1 MRIPYIKIKQ
11 KNEVFFVTKFKAK
24 ELQEKVNFHFRD
36 PYSDETQKIILYK
49 DYISKLEKKGIT
61 IIADQEGVQRRLQIS
76 RINKIKE
83 YLEKEMDSYFPTSIV
98 LAVDVSVEENFL
110 YNYEEIEDNEFGE
123 IELSDDVTFQIVDG
137 QHRLA
142 GLFISDDAVIENFE
156 LSAVLLFNATSHT
169 CAKIFADINGNQAKV
184 SKSVIYDLYDLM
196 DVDKKE
202 EILMKSLHNICNK
215 LNTDSESP
223 LYRHIKMLG
232 IGQGAISQAFFMQ
245 YLRNVIK
252 ELNWEDESQQFIYEN
267 LFLYLKCFQRIFCD
281 VWPVLEPK
289 CYMNN
294 QEFFDY
300 SNLVLKVQKSQI
312 LKTNGFGAIMLLMP
326 NVVDMVGSDCS
337 YKNYYKILES
347 LKGKMD
353 WINDDT
359 IKQGTGKKTQN
370 AVKQKMLS
378 ILNENL

>member
-11 KNEVFFVTKFKAK
+11 KNEVFFITKFNAK
-24 ELQEKVNFHFRD
+24 ELQKRVNFHFRD
-36 PYSDETQKIILYK
+36 PYSDEEQKIILYN
-49 DYISKLEKKGIT
+49 DYISKLEKKGIS
-61 IIADQEGVQRRLQIS
+61 IVADEEGVQRRLQIS

-83 YLEKEMDSYFPTSIV
+83 YLEKEIDSYFPTSIV
-98 LAVDVSVEENFL
+98 LAVDVSLEDNFL
-110 YNYEEIEDNEFGE
+110 YNYEDIEDNDFGE

-142 GLFISDDAVIENFE
+142 GLFISDETVIENFE
-156 LSAVLLFNATSHT
+156 LSAVLLFNATAHT

-202 EILMKSLHNICNK
+202 EILMKSMHNICNK
-215 LNTDSESP
+215 LNTDPESP

-245 YLRNVIK
+245 YLRNVVK
-252 ELNWEDESQQFIYEN
+252 ELGWEDKNQQFIYDN
-267 LFLYLKCFQRIFCD
+267 VFLYLKCFQRIFTD
-281 VWPVLEPK
+281 VWPVLEAK
-289 CYMNN
+289 NYKDN
-294 QEFFDY
+294 QEFFEY
-300 SNLVLKVQKSQI
+300 SNVVLKVKKSQI

-326 NVVDMVGSDCS
+326 NVVNMVDSDYS
-337 YKNYYKILES
+337 YKNYYKILEF

-370 AVKQKMLS
+370 AVKQKMLN
-378 ILNENL
+378 ILREKF